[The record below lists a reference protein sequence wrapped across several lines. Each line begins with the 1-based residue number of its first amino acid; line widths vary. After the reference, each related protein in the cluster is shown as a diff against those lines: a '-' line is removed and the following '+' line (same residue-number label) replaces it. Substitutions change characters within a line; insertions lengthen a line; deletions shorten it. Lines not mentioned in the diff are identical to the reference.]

1 VLCRWAFFPRSNEQW
16 HRGASCVARLGDAQ
30 DVRIRTAGRPERA
43 QDRSAGVF
51 LTGYSLV
58 EWELRAL
65 DRGATDFVDK
75 ARGIEVPT
83 QRLRVIMEGQ
93 RQIPA
98 AMTEVER
105 HGELPLHPSMA
116 RALWRGQDVGLTIM
130 EYKIVT
136 LLVSGGLHG
145 CRTMYDTMH
154 YVGFFAG
161 SGKRGYITN
170 VRSIVKKMRRKFVAV
185 DPAFSAIENVQN
197 VGYRWVDRKH

>member
-1 VLCRWAFFPRSNEQW
+1 MSNGTEAQVVLLDWVMPKMSGYELL
-16 HRGASCVARLGDAQ
+16 GALRAR
-30 DVRIRTAGRPERA
+30 RIGVPV
-43 QDRSAGVF
+43 VF

-75 ARGIEVPT
+75 ARGIEVLT

-105 HGELPLHPSMA
+105 HGELALHPSTA

-145 CRTMYDTMH
+145 YRTMYDTMH

-161 SGKRGYITN
+161 SGKRGYTTN
-170 VRSIVKKMRRKFVAV
+170 VRSIVKKIRRKFVAV